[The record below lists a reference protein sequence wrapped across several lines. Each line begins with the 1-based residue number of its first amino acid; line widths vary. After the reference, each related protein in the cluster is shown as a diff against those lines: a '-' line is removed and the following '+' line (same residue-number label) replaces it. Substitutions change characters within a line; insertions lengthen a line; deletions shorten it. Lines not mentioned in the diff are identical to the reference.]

1 MCHDCFG
8 TGDTG
13 GLMRKMRVLRTEV
26 YRDKVTYH
34 LGMKVVEVP
43 SAADVWQPIWNSYGY
58 VQGCRPTAW
67 ASAVCKWHPDVVGI
81 VPVDRKPIRE
91 EGGWEWHSLPDF
103 LNVPEMKE
111 TFSTEAE
118 AITVLSRNIV
128 KWVHSFAQDE
138 FRCGARPEG

>member
-8 TGDTG
+8 TGDAG

-34 LGMKVVEVP
+34 MGMKVVEVP
-43 SAADVWQPIWNSYGY
+43 RGADVWELVWGAKGDPDSY
-58 VQGCRPTAW
+58 RPTAW
-67 ASAVCKWHPDVVGI
+67 ASAVCKHHPDVVGI
-81 VPVDRKPIRE
+81 KIQRLEPVRE
-91 EGGWEWHSLPDF
+91 EGGWEWYGLPDF

-118 AITVLSRNIV
+118 AITALSHNIV

-138 FRCGARPEG
+138 FRCGTRPEG